1 MVRCWRKAL
10 GTWRTGSDQL
20 VEHFRV
26 AGHCDEAAG
35 DFDVA
40 GDPGD
45 STRAAARG
53 VLLMMVGRTDQEACD
68 TPRVAPWVA

>member
-1 MVRCWRKAL
+1 M
-10 GTWRTGSDQL
+10 
-20 VEHFRV
+20 